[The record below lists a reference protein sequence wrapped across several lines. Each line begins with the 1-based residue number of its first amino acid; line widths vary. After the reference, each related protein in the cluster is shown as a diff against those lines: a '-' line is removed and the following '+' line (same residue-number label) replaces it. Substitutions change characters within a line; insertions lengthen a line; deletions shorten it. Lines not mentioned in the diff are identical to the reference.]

1 MYKSSKPRSREMQ
14 NEESDAMHFLA
25 GFLTGRGGFD
35 EKDGRAWLF
44 LLTLDHEVVAE
55 AVALWGGR
63 ITGRD
68 YYDTGRTLWKWTI
81 TNAAALA
88 ALKDLAPYLR
98 GYKRDK
104 AEDLLKRFERVAA

>member
-63 ITGRD
+63 N
-68 YYDTGRTLWKWTI
+68 TGRTLWKWTI

>member
-1 MYKSSKPRSREMQ
+1 MQ

-68 YYDTGRTLWKWTI
+68 Y
-81 TNAAALA
+81 
-88 ALKDLAPYLR
+88 
-98 GYKRDK
+98 KRDK